1 MNESVK
7 TTEKSPEATS
17 AQGGGVGSGVGVEGL
32 KSDLNATGG
41 VVVNQNTR
49 PVSPINDNKR
59 HPDATLAQ
67 SIATMSFSGFTMDMV
82 CSALRLSEAT
92 VRKYYD
98 HEFKTGHSNM
108 VSEIAGSLAQRAKA
122 GSDTAAIFLLKT
134 RGGGKFTERTNVEL
148 TGKDGG
154 PIEIAQ
160 RTEVVGKLVGRLAH
174 GITIDGEAHEVE

>member
-41 VVVNQNTR
+41 VVVSQNTTAVV
-49 PVSPINDNKR
+49 PQKDNRR
-59 HPDATLAQ
+59 HPDPAVAQ
-67 SIATMSFSGFTMDMV
+67 TVATMAFAGQTQETICRVLKMSMST
-82 CSALRLSEAT
+82 L
-92 VRKYYD
+92 YD
-98 HEFKTGHSNM
+98 HYKYELDTGQASM
-108 VSEIAGSLAQRAKA
+108 VNDISTSLAQRAKA